1 MGMNSYF
8 YKIKKIT
15 FITLLAV
22 VLLLCNG
29 SSGYAADDQSFV
41 LIKKAR
47 DHINLFQY
55 QQAINA
61 LKEAIKINSENWEAW
76 YTVGLAYHRMKKE
89 PDAEKAFSKALELNP
104 EEQDIQK
111 ALGAIYVVRAKNA
124 QNRGNT
130 VEMAEQMLKAC
141 KAYPSGTKIWASLF
155 QVWWENGEYDKIK
168 NEADLLISK
177 NRKGLEEA
185 FDESLQEAII
195 IVAKTYYRENNIEQ
209 TESYLKYANAIR
221 VHNDGLYLLK
231 RELKAKYDAEIK
243 KLIDTAEIHYAKEEF
258 NEAIEVYKKISK
270 LPGDKPFDIFE
281 KIEIIEKDKLYF
293 ETMNTVEKMLK
304 DKEYEKALDALVVA
318 SEQFPDE
325 AEISEIYEETKAL
338 YDEELAKKDR
348 IIQMEALKKRKA
360 QESLQKYR
368 RYLADADKYEKELN
382 FVAAIDSVKLALKEQ
397 MAETSKLNDRIMRLE
412 NKKAEYENRAEEFRK
427 KFAEV
432 ERANYKKD
440 YESAFEL
447 CQNLLKTYPEKRQ
460 EVLPTIAELAVRTGN
475 STEGKRLAEEFKDSD
490 EILYNYVSAF
500 AAYEL
505 GEYETALAFF
515 EKVKLKKFD
524 FRNDINTT
532 IFKIYI
538 KQYSMYMFFALI
550 GIALLLSKKF
560 VTFLKNY
567 KVMLLIKKVEKI
579 REKGD
584 YEKHLPFLEEH
595 YMKED
600 LPDMRTVTLL
610 LSGALLKT
618 GAPQRAY
625 DLANNLLKREGKNP
639 LAKKIAG
646 EACMLLNDRSPQA
659 LEHIQNLYKLDE
671 SRKDIVI
678 YLAQAFMANQADH
691 KTAQDFLSQ
700 AITLSPNDNE
710 MLLYLANIYINRQT
724 YNTQTIK
731 IFDRAIKL
739 SPEDPKYYKAM
750 IENYKKMND
759 AQNAEKWSV
768 LTSEKF
774 SDEFLSDQ
782 SFAPSQ
788 YNATPQQNFYSQQ
801 KSFEPIPIPKPANTE
816 SYPDYDSIGNIP
828 SPLAPLGKNDFAGFP
843 DYESIGSNDGKL
855 EEDPGILINNPFTLP
870 AVDNLPPVNNLPP
883 VDALPSFE
891 KPQTKQ
897 TNTFAS
903 QVAGPQRNCPH
914 CNEANS
920 ITEYYCCKCGKPLI

>member
-1 MGMNSYF
+1 MGMNSTF
-8 YKIKKIT
+8 YKTYKIT
-15 FITLLAV
+15 FIILLFLGLPFSNFSYV
-22 VLLLCNG
+22 C
-29 SSGYAADDQSFV
+29 AADDQSFI

-89 PDAEKAFSKALELNP
+89 SDAEKAFSKALELNP

-130 VEMAEQMLKAC
+130 AEMTEQMLKAC

-155 QVWWENGEYDKIK
+155 QIWWENGEYIKIK
-168 NEADLLISK
+168 NEADFLISK

-209 TESYLKYANAIR
+209 TENYLKYANAIR

-231 RELKAKYDAEIK
+231 RELKTKYDAEIK

-270 LPGDKPFDIFE
+270 LPGDKPFDILE
-281 KIEIIEKDKLYF
+281 KIEIVEKDKLYF
-293 ETMNTVEKMLK
+293 ETMSMVEKMLK
-304 DKEYEKALDALVVA
+304 NKEYEKALDALVAA
-318 SEQFPDE
+318 SEKFPDE

-348 IIQMEALKKRKA
+348 IIQIEAMKKRKA
-360 QESLQKYR
+360 QESLQRYR
-368 RYLADADKYEKELN
+368 KYLAEADKFEKDLN
-382 FVAAIDSVKLALKEQ
+382 FVAAIDSIKSALKEQ
-397 MAETSKLNDRIMRLE
+397 MADSAKLNERIIQLE
-412 NKKAEYENRAEEFRK
+412 GKKIEYENRAEEFRK

-432 ERANYKKD
+432 ERANYKKE
-440 YESAFEL
+440 YETAF
-447 CQNLLKTYPEKRQ
+447 NLSQKLLIAYPEKRQ
-460 EVLPTIAELAVRTGN
+460 ELLPTVAELAVKTGN

-490 EILYNYVSAF
+490 EILYNYISAF

-515 EKVKLKKFD
+515 DKVKFKKFD

-550 GIALLLSKKF
+550 AIALLLSKKF
-560 VTFLKNY
+560 VLFLKNY
-567 KVMLLIKKVEKI
+567 KVKLLLKKVEKI

-584 YEKHLPFLEEH
+584 YEKHLAFLEEH

-600 LPDMRTVTLL
+600 LPDMRTITLL

-639 LAKKIAG
+639 LARKIAG
-646 EACMLLNDRSPQA
+646 EACMLLNDMSPQA

-678 YLAQAFMANQADH
+678 YLAQAFMTNQVDH

-710 MLLYLANIYINRQT
+710 ILFYLANVYINRQI

-731 IFDRAIKL
+731 VFDRAIRL
-739 SPEDPKYYKAM
+739 APDDPKYYKAL
-750 IENYKKMND
+750 IENYKKTND
-759 AQNAEKWSV
+759 SQNAEKWSI
-768 LTSEKF
+768 LASEKF
-774 SDEFLSDQ
+774 SDELLSDQ
-782 SFAPSQ
+782 NITPTAF
-788 YNATPQQNFYSQQ
+788 NTIPQQNFYSQQ
-801 KSFEPIPIPKPANTE
+801 FSKTFEPIPVPKPATTE
-816 SYPDYDSIGNIP
+816 TYPDYDSIGN
-828 SPLAPLGKNDFAGFP
+828 APTQEQRGFTAFP
-843 DYESIGSNDGKL
+843 DYENIEGNDEKMDG
-855 EEDPGILINNPFTLP
+855 DPAILIDNPFALPPVDNLP
-870 AVDNLPPVNNLPP
+870 AVDNLPSI
-883 VDALPSFE
+883 DALPTFGS
-891 KPQTKQ
+891 PQTKP
-897 TNTFAS
+897 TNTFES
-903 QVAGPQRNCPH
+903 QISGPQRNCPH

-920 ITEYYCCKCGKPLI
+920 IKEYYCSKCGKPLG